1 MLFCFLFSHGLV
13 IKSPQWHF
21 MPMVNETRGDYPVV
35 GHYSHLV
42 HGQRSANGGEL
53 PNRTTCTGV
62 QNGDGGEGH
71 RIDNYGV
78 PVVEE
83 GQLFL
88 RMRVVFFLLF
98 VLLSSLLAV
107 VAIRLVFVAGPT
119 WRIRKPYTKSSIRHG
134 YVI

>member
-1 MLFCFLFSHGLV
+1 
-13 IKSPQWHF
+13 
-21 MPMVNETRGDYPVV
+21 MVNETRGDYPVV

-53 PNRTTCTGV
+53 PHRTTCTGV

-88 RMRVVFFLLF
+88 RMRGVFFF
-98 VLLSSLLAV
+98 FIIFIIII
-107 VAIRLVFVAGPT
+107 VARCGCNSIGFCGWANVA
-119 WRIRKPYTKSSIRHG
+119 YTQTVH
-134 YVI
+134 

>member
-53 PNRTTCTGV
+53 PHRTTCTGV

-88 RMRVVFFLLF
+88 RMRVVFFF
-98 VLLSSLLAV
+98 YYFYYYHRRSLWLQFDWFLWLGQRGVYANRTLNRV
-107 VAIRLVFVAGPT
+107 YATGT
-119 WRIRKPYTKSSIRHG
+119 
-134 YVI
+134 